1 VDESFESVLL
11 SYNAVLEPSMDAT
24 LDKLKHFVSEF
35 VIQVPQVQVIEYK
48 GQQIIMDMFEAF
60 SADPER
66 LLPLPI
72 KKQWLLHD
80 DESRQMRV
88 IADYIS
94 SMTDDLA
101 QKMHQ
106 QLFSAHTEF

>member
-1 VDESFESVLL
+1 
-11 SYNAVLEPSMDAT
+11 
-24 LDKLKHFVSEF
+24 
-35 VIQVPQVQVIEYK
+35 
-48 GQQIIMDMFEAF
+48 MDMFEAF

-66 LLPLPI
+66 LLPLAI
-72 KKQWLLHD
+72 KKQWQNHTE
-80 DESRQMRV
+80 ESRKMRV

>member
-1 VDESFESVLL
+1 
-11 SYNAVLEPSMDAT
+11 
-24 LDKLKHFVSEF
+24 
-35 VIQVPQVQVIEYK
+35 
-48 GQQIIMDMFEAF
+48 
-60 SADPER
+60 
-66 LLPLPI
+66 LPLPI
-72 KKQWLLHD
+72 KKQWLQHQ
-80 DESRQMRV
+80 DESRKMRV

>member
-1 VDESFESVLL
+1 MDEDFENVLL
-11 SYNAVLEPSMDAT
+11 AYNAVLEPSMDAT

-72 KKQWLLHD
+72 K
-80 DESRQMRV
+80 
-88 IADYIS
+88 S
-94 SMTDDLA
+94 SGYCMT
-101 QKMHQ
+101 MNR
-106 QLFSAHTEF
+106 ERCE